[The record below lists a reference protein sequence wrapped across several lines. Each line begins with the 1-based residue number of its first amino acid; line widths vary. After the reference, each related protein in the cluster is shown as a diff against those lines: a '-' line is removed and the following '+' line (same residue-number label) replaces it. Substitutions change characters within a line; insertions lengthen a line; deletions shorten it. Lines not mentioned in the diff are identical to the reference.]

1 MKGGLAILPDSQ
13 PRPIMKLPQTFPL
26 TGMSCGSCVAKITD
40 RLLQHPDISEAKVT
54 LDPPQARV
62 TTESPLSD
70 EVLNTWLKP
79 LGKYR
84 VVEDTTAASSDKPAA
99 ALPEKNAQTYRP
111 LIILLAYLL
120 AVIAASALASGH
132 FDLSTAMRLFMG
144 GFFIAFS
151 FFKMLDLRGFA
162 DAYRSYDLVAKAVP
176 GYGFVYPFIE
186 LALGLAYLAN
196 WQPQLVNLA
205 TAIVM
210 GVSLIGVLKAVFS
223 KQAIRC
229 ACLGT
234 VFNLPMST
242 VTIIEDGLMVA
253 MAVAALVLPH

>member
-1 MKGGLAILPDSQ
+1 
-13 PRPIMKLPQTFPL
+13 MKLPQTFPL
-26 TGMSCGSCVAKITD
+26 SGMSCGSCVSKITA
-40 RLLQHPDISEAKVT
+40 RLLEHPDITEATVT
-54 LDPPQARV
+54 LDPPQAKI
-62 TTESPLSD
+62 TTQSPLSD
-70 EVLNTWLKP
+70 EAVDTWLKP
-79 LGKYR
+79 LGKYH
-84 VVEDTTAASSDKPAA
+84 VTVDNGPKATSYSDH

-111 LIILLAYLL
+111 LIILLGYLL
-120 AVIAASALASGH
+120 AVIAADGIATGH
-132 FDLSTAMRLFMG
+132 FDLSTSMRLFMG

-186 LALGLAYLAN
+186 LALGLAYLADR
-196 WQPQLVNLA
+196 QPQIVNLA

-210 GVSLIGVLKAVFS
+210 GISLIGVMKAVLS

-253 MAVAALVLPH
+253 MAVTALVLPH